1 MKPIPESEDQIRG
14 RKLLVVPTRLI
25 VGILNWKRHQF
36 MALPDLSAMPND
48 VLAESVNFSL
58 ERQAWVICLSS
69 VEWEDTPGGQELPVI
84 NGFDMTVRQIQLR
97 QGNDGLFGAAER
109 KVPSE
114 NPS

>member
-1 MKPIPESEDQIRG
+1 MKPIPETEDRIRG

-36 MALPDLSAMPND
+36 MALPDLSDMPND

-69 VEWEDTPGGQELPVI
+69 EEWPDTPDGQELPLVI
-84 NGFDMTVRQIQLR
+84 DFEFEVRQIQLR
-97 QGNDGLFGAAER
+97 QGNDGLYGAAER
-109 KVPSE
+109 EVAT
-114 NPS
+114 